1 MKIIKYIASA
11 FLTLT
16 LASCGQFNEASDSP
30 TVDGLTIDID
40 LNSLIATDGRADG
53 GITFGDMT
61 VKMDNYIEG
70 LHYEQNF
77 TGSSTKIENVVP
89 GIYTILISG
98 HGYDADGQEF
108 IVAGN
113 LVNKSLIENSPII
126 IDVKGSVKGSL
137 VFSEIYYCG
146 SKPENAFSYFR
157 DRKSVV

>member
-70 LHYEQNF
+70 LHYEDLQL
-77 TGSSTKIENVVP
+77 VV
-89 GIYTILISG
+89 GGKLGDYT
-98 HGYDADGQEF
+98 
-108 IVAGN
+108 
-113 LVNKSLIENSPII
+113 
-126 IDVKGSVKGSL
+126 
-137 VFSEIYYCG
+137 
-146 SKPENAFSYFR
+146 
-157 DRKSVV
+157 